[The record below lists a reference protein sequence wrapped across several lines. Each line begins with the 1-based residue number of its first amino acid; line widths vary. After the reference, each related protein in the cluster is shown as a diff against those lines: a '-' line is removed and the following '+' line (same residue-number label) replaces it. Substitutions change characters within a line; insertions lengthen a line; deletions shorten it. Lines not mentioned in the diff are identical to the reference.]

1 MAMPIAQTPAPTS
14 LLASGGDGG
23 GAGDADGE
31 DWALALVL
39 GVMLGVLL
47 LGESVSVTPASPP
60 LTLFHVHTCS
70 SHRCVPLLVGE
81 SVMVSLF
88 LSLSLSLSLSH
99 SPLSSV
105 LLFTAVHISIFSSC
119 FSRGTWFCVLVTIA
133 GVFLVD
139 ESRLYPRFSPGLV
152 GRF

>member
-60 LTLFHVHTCS
+60 LTAQSCAYVFV
-70 SHRCVPLLVGE
+70 
-81 SVMVSLF
+81 
-88 LSLSLSLSLSH
+88 
-99 SPLSSV
+99 SPL
-105 LLFTAVHISIFSSC
+105 
-119 FSRGTWFCVLVTIA
+119 R
-133 GVFLVD
+133 
-139 ESRLYPRFSPGLV
+139 PPPG
-152 GRF
+152 G